1 MLVAHLMTR
10 NVEVISQDAS
20 LKEAAEKMR
29 ELDIGVLPVLDGDQ
43 LVGIVTDRDITVRA
57 TAEGRDPSGTRVRE
71 AMTSQVAYCFDSE
84 ETQDAVE
91 IMKQEQVRRL
101 VVLDHDQNIVG
112 IVSIAD
118 LALDSSN
125 DRLIGEVV
133 RHVTD
138 PWGAK
143 TV

>member
-143 TV
+143 TI

>member
-112 IVSIAD
+112 MVSIAD

>member
-1 MLVAHLMTR
+1 
-10 NVEVISQDAS
+10 
-20 LKEAAEKMR
+20 MR